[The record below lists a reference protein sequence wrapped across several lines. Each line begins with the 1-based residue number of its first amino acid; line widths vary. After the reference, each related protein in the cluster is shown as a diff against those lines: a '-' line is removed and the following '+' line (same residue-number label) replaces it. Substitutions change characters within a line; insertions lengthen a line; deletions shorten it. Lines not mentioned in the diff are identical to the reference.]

1 MYDGPNRHEEMQRAN
16 DLVQELNACDAENPM
31 TESALKAIGPARQ
44 RFCVKKSLTL
54 VTAVTV
60 AVHSDSLKPGVKLDC
75 PADQGRNFSTL
86 GHRAFVEARCQ
97 AGLSSRPRSKLFDL
111 GSTLSRCHS

>member
-44 RFCVKKSLTL
+44 RFCVKKKKKI
-54 VTAVTV
+54 VDAG
-60 AVHSDSLKPGVKLDC
+60 HGSDC
-75 PADQGRNFSTL
+75 R
-86 GHRAFVEARCQ
+86 RAQ
-97 AGLSSRPRSKLFDL
+97 
-111 GSTLSRCHS
+111 